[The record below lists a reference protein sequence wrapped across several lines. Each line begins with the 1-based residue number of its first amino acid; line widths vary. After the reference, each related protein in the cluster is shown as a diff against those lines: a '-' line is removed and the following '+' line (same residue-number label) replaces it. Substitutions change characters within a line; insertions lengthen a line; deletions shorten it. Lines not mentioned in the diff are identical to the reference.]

1 MLGMFMF
8 MIALSLNVISS
19 SGAVSTVSQGSDTVP
34 EPAQVELPETE
45 LVAEEQVASGKFTTA
60 MEVKPILNA
69 TRGNWIAVREYDGQ
83 DLIYVTHLWSWRCGL
98 VELRIGLNGA
108 TPEIWDLPECHS
120 DQPVPNIM
128 ADDDGLPY
136 RVFPLGSVNEVEV
149 ELTYDD
155 LTTDSARFD
164 RQGVLIP

>member
-19 SGAVSTVSQGSDTVP
+19 SGTVSTVSQGSVTVP

-60 MEVKPILNA
+60 LEVKPILNA
-69 TRGNWIAVREYDGQ
+69 TRGSWIAVREYDGQ

-98 VELRIGLNGA
+98 VEMRVGLNGA
-108 TPEIWDLPECHS
+108 APEIWDLPSCHK

-149 ELTYDD
+149 VLTYDD
-155 LTTDSARFD
+155 LTTDNAKFN